1 MLLTRE
7 ELQDR
12 LVALHRASLEL
23 VKDVSLVT
31 LLERIASLAC
41 EQAGAK
47 YAALGVLDDE
57 GKLKQFITV
66 GMTSEEIKQIPHP
79 PRGLGLIG
87 ALMHGDNG
95 NLRIP
100 EIEDDPRS
108 VGFPPGHAEMHAL
121 LGVPIRIGA
130 RQLGQIYL
138 TEKIGDSEFN
148 PDDEKII
155 EVLAAYAGVAIEN
168 ARLYER
174 LQERE
179 ATLTRRNDQLA
190 LFNEIVT
197 ALASSLELEEILNKT
212 LALLMAHF
220 QVEAGEI
227 FLMEEDGETLRLVLH
242 RGEAA
247 EAFWTRNRFK
257 IGEGMVGQA
266 AQTLQPVISH
276 HLDRDEQGTRQAVVE
291 AGFKQIACIPLT
303 ARGDVVGVL
312 TIATRSR
319 RTISRDELQL
329 LVSVAAGAGTAIE
342 NARLHSNVRRLA
354 VLEERERIGMDLHDG
369 TIQSIYGVGL
379 ALENARMLLRENPL
393 AAEDRLQ
400 KAMEDLNHTIRDIRS
415 YILDLRP
422 RQLQGESVLE
432 GLARLVSEF
441 RQNTKVEVSLAAP
454 KEPLSDLPKMHAMTL
469 FHICQEALANI
480 AKHAK
485 ASKVTIDL
493 WTTPDRVLLEVSDD
507 GQGFELD
514 KTSKTVG
521 HGLANIQT
529 RVQNVGGDVDITSA
543 NGEGTSILAWVP
555 RLPAEVKA

>member
-12 LVALHRASLEL
+12 LIALHRASLEL
-23 VKDVSLVT
+23 VKEVSLET

-66 GMTSEEIKQIPHP
+66 GMTAEEIKQIPHP

-87 ALMHGDNG
+87 ALMHGDSG

-108 VGFPPGHAEMHAL
+108 GGFPPGHPEMHAL
-121 LGVPIRIGA
+121 LGVPIRIGG

-155 EVLAAYAGVAIEN
+155 EILAAYAGAAIEN

-190 LFNEIVT
+190 LLNQIGT

-220 QVEAGEI
+220 KVEAGEI
-227 FLMEEDGETLRLVLH
+227 FLKEEDGETLRLVLH

-291 AGFKQIACIPLT
+291 AGFKQLACIPLT
-303 ARGDVVGVL
+303 ARGEVVGVL

-319 RTISRDELQL
+319 KTISKSELQL
-329 LVSVAAGAGTAIE
+329 LVSVSAGAGTAIE

-379 ALENARMLLRENPL
+379 ALENARTLLRENPKL
-393 AAEDRLQ
+393 AEDRLQ

-422 RQLQGESVLE
+422 RQLQGESLIE
-432 GLARLVSEF
+432 GLGRLISEF
-441 RQNTKVEVSLAAP
+441 RQNTKVDVSLAGP
-454 KEPLSDLPKMHAMTL
+454 KEPLADLPQLHAMSL

-507 GQGFELD
+507 GKGFELD

-521 HGLANIQT
+521 HGLANMQT
-529 RVQNVGGDVDITSA
+529 RVQNVGGDVDITSVSGA
-543 NGEGTSILAWVP
+543 GTSILAWVP
-555 RLPAEVKA
+555 RLPAQPDA

>member
-7 ELQDR
+7 ELQER
-12 LVALHRASLEL
+12 LIALHRASLEL
-23 VKDVSLVT
+23 VKDVSLET

-47 YAALGVLDDE
+47 YAALGVLDDD

-66 GMTSEEIKQIPHP
+66 GMTSEDIKKIPHP

-87 ALMHGDNG
+87 ALMHGDSG
-95 NLRIP
+95 NVRIP

-121 LGVPIRIGA
+121 LGVPIRIGG

-138 TEKIGDSEFN
+138 TEKIGDSEFT

-155 EVLAAYAGVAIEN
+155 EILAAYAGVAIEN

-179 ATLTRRNDQLA
+179 ATLTIRNNQLA
-190 LFNEIVT
+190 LLNQIGT
-197 ALASSLELEEILNKT
+197 AQASSLELEEILNKT

-227 FLMEEDGETLRLVLH
+227 YLKEEDGETLRLVLH

-276 HLDRDEQGTRQAVVE
+276 NLDRDEQGTRQAVVE

-303 ARGDVVGVL
+303 ARGEVVGVL
-312 TIATRSR
+312 TIATRNR
-319 RTISRDELQL
+319 KTISNSELQM
-329 LVSVAAGAGTAIE
+329 LVSVAAGAGAAIE

-379 ALENARMLLRENPL
+379 GLENARMLLRENPKS
-393 AAEDRLQ
+393 AEDRLQ
-400 KAMEDLNHTIRDIRS
+400 KAMDDLNHTIRDIRS

-422 RQLQGESVLE
+422 RQFQGESLIE
-432 GLARLVSEF
+432 GLGRLVSEF
-441 RQNTKVEVSLAAP
+441 RQNTKVEVSLAVP
-454 KEPLSDLPKMHAMTL
+454 KELLSDLPQLHAMSL

-493 WTTPDRVLLEVSDD
+493 WTTSDRVLLEVSDD
-507 GQGFELD
+507 GQGFEQD
-514 KTSKTVG
+514 KTNKTVG
-521 HGLANIQT
+521 HGLANMQT
-529 RVQNVGGDVDITSA
+529 RAQNVGGEVDVTSST
-543 NGEGTSILAWVP
+543 NEGTSILAWVP
-555 RLPAEVKA
+555 RLPVQPDA

>member
-12 LVALHRASLEL
+12 LLALHRASLEL
-23 VKDVSLVT
+23 VKDVSLET

-41 EQAGAK
+41 EQSGAK
-47 YAALGVLDDE
+47 YAALGVLDNE

-66 GMTSEEIKQIPHP
+66 GMTAEEIKRISHP

-87 ALMHGDNG
+87 ALMHGDSG
-95 NLRIP
+95 NIRIP
-100 EIEDDPRS
+100 EIENDPRS
-108 VGFPPGHAEMHAL
+108 AGFPSGHAEMHAL
-121 LGVPIRIGA
+121 LGVPIRIGG

-155 EVLAAYAGVAIEN
+155 EILAAYAGAAIEN
-168 ARLYER
+168 ARLYEQ

-190 LFNEIVT
+190 LLNQVGT

-220 QVEAGEI
+220 KVEAGEI
-227 FLMEEDGETLRLVLH
+227 FLKEEDGETLRLVLH

-266 AQTLQPVISH
+266 ALTLQPVISH

-291 AGFKQIACIPLT
+291 AGFKQIACVPLT
-303 ARGDVVGVL
+303 ARGEVVGVL

-319 RTISRDELQL
+319 KTISRSELQL

-342 NARLHSNVRRLA
+342 NARLHLNVRRLA
-354 VLEERERIGMDLHDG
+354 ILEERERIGMDLHDG

-379 ALENARMLLRENPL
+379 ALENARLLLRENPEL
-393 AAEDRLQ
+393 AEDRLQ

-422 RQLQGESVLE
+422 RQLQGESLVE
-432 GLARLVSEF
+432 GLSRLVSEF
-441 RQNTKVEVSLAAP
+441 RQNTKVEVSLAGP
-454 KEPLSDLPKMHAMTL
+454 KESLADLPQMHAMSL

-485 ASKVTIDL
+485 ASSVKIDL
-493 WTTPDRVLLEVSDD
+493 WTTSDRVLLEVSDD
-507 GQGFELD
+507 GQGFEVD

-521 HGLANIQT
+521 HGLANMQR

-543 NGEGTSILAWVP
+543 RGEGTSILAWVP
-555 RLPAEVKA
+555 RLPSPAEA

>member
-1 MLLTRE
+1 MLLMRE

-12 LVALHRASLEL
+12 LIALHLASLEL
-23 VKDVSLVT
+23 VKDVSLET

-66 GMTSEEIKQIPHP
+66 GMAVEEIKQIPHP

-87 ALMHGDNG
+87 ALMHDDSST
-95 NLRIP
+95 LRIP
-100 EIEDDPRS
+100 EIEDDPRA

-121 LGVPIRIGA
+121 LGVPIRIGG

-155 EVLAAYAGVAIEN
+155 EILAAYAGAAIEN

-190 LFNEIVT
+190 LINQIGA
-197 ALASSLELEEILNKT
+197 ALASSLELEEILDKT
-212 LALLMAHF
+212 LGLLMTHF
-220 QVEAGEI
+220 KVEAGEI
-227 FLMEEDGETLRLVLH
+227 FLKEEDGETLRLVLH

-266 AQTLQPVISH
+266 AQILQPVISH
-276 HLDRDEQGTRQAVVE
+276 HLDRDDQGTRQAVVE

-303 ARGDVVGVL
+303 ARGEVVGVL

-319 RTISRDELQL
+319 KTILKSELQL

-354 VLEERERIGMDLHDG
+354 VLEERKRIGMDLHDG

-379 ALENARMLLRENPL
+379 ALENARMLLRENPKV
-393 AAEDRLQ
+393 AEECLQ
-400 KAMEDLNHTIRDIRS
+400 KAVEDLNHTIRDIRS
-415 YILDLRP
+415 YILDLLP
-422 RQLQGESVLE
+422 RQLQGESLIE
-432 GLARLVSEF
+432 GLGRLISEF
-441 RQNTKVEVSLAAP
+441 RQNTKVEVSLAGP
-454 KEPLSDLPKMHAMTL
+454 KEPLSDLPQMHAMSL

-493 WTTPDRVLLEVSDD
+493 WTTSDRVLLKVSDD
-507 GQGFELD
+507 GQGFELN

-521 HGLANIQT
+521 HGLANMQT

-543 NGEGTSILAWVP
+543 PSEGTSILAWVP
-555 RLPAEVKA
+555 RLPAPPDA

>member
-12 LVALHRASLEL
+12 LLALHRASLEL
-23 VKDVSLVT
+23 VKDFSLET

-47 YAALGVLDDE
+47 FAALGVLDDE

-66 GMTSEEIKQIPHP
+66 GMTAEDIKKIPHP

-87 ALMHGDNG
+87 ALMHGDSG
-95 NLRIP
+95 NIRIP
-100 EIEDDPRS
+100 EIENDPRA

-121 LGVPIRIGA
+121 LGVPIRIGG

-148 PDDEKII
+148 SDDEKII
-155 EVLAAYAGVAIEN
+155 EILAAYAGAAIEN

-174 LQERE
+174 LQEHE
-179 ATLTRRNDQLA
+179 ATLTRRNNQLG
-190 LFNEIVT
+190 LLNQIGT

-227 FLMEEDGETLRLVLH
+227 FLKEEDDESLRLVLH

-276 HLDRDEQGTRQAVVE
+276 HLDRDDQGTRQAVVD

-303 ARGDVVGVL
+303 ARGEIVGVL

-319 RTISRDELQL
+319 KTISKSELQL
-329 LVSVAAGAGTAIE
+329 LVSVASGAGTAIE

-369 TIQSIYGVGL
+369 IIQSIYGVGL
-379 ALENARMLLRENPL
+379 TLENARPLLRENPTL
-393 AAEDRLQ
+393 AEDHLQ

-422 RQLQGESVLE
+422 RQLQGETLIE
-432 GLARLVSEF
+432 GLGRLVSEF
-441 RQNTKVEVSLAAP
+441 RLNTKVEVSLAGP
-454 KEPLSDLPKMHAMTL
+454 KEPLSDLPQMYAMSL

-493 WTTPDRVLLEVSDD
+493 WTTSDRVLLEIADD
-507 GQGFELD
+507 GQGFEFE
-514 KTSKTVG
+514 KTNKNVG
-521 HGLANIQT
+521 HGLANMQT
-529 RVQNVGGDVDITSA
+529 RVENVGGDLDISSA
-543 NGEGTSILAWVP
+543 SGEGTSILAWVP
-555 RLPAEVKA
+555 RLPTLPDD